1 MAGDKFLAR
10 IESAAKFLATPV
22 AQQARGY
29 LDPPL
34 ERALEVLAIFAD
46 GKPHNYQEISEATG
60 LHPNTASGIIRALER
75 GGYPLQ
81 FTYAEVKDSS
91 PGRPAVLVKKGKI
104 KR

>member
-10 IESAAKFLATPV
+10 IEGAAKFLATPV

-34 ERALEVLAIFAD
+34 ERALEVLACFAD
-46 GKPHNYQEISEATG
+46 GKPHEYQEIAEATG
-60 LHPNTASGIIRALER
+60 LHINTCKGIIRALER

-81 FTYAEVKDSS
+81 FTYSEIKATT
-91 PGRPAVLVKKGKI
+91 GRPPVAVHKKRGK
-104 KR
+104 K